1 MPSVIT
7 DDLCS
12 YLHALAETRVE
23 AAPPHDNETK
33 RSEFQEQATTLTE
46 RVQTLIRTIPV
57 ESQKVGVSLEWFR
70 IRLRGRYAKHALAGD
85 VAGAL
90 RAVGWVRRRGWREAE
105 HGFRAKWYP
114 RAHPDDL
121 QEPPK

>member
-70 IRLRGRYAKHALAGD
+70 IRLRGRDKGLRSLAPTPTTKIPAPWPDGSD
-85 VAGAL
+85 YSKECD
-90 RAVGWVRRRGWREAE
+90 REKGIG
-105 HGFRAKWYP
+105 HV
-114 RAHPDDL
+114 
-121 QEPPK
+121 